1 MQDYKDLSSYI
12 NSKIEDIKKE
22 ILSNKISLLDLELN
36 PIFQDLKNSIN
47 IYNINKYSELYKETF
62 KLLNQKFEELKRILL
77 SIDNQKNFIKYLKS
91 NPVDSELAQLLTEC
105 WIDVFY
111 SDCMSY
117 NFLEYSRD
125 RFCKKN
131 IASTELEHLEKSIL
145 TKEFLLEFPKRK
157 FTEKLMIYFELIKNK
172 LPCKFNDIF
181 EDENDQIKI
190 YEHFVYILHLLQLGK
205 IKYHK
210 ETESLYL

>member
-1 MQDYKDLSSYI
+1 MEYKDLSSYI

-47 IYNINKYSELYKETF
+47 IYNINKYSILYNETF
-62 KLLNQKFEELKRILL
+62 KLLNQKFEELKRLLL
-77 SIDNQKNFIKYLKS
+77 SIDNEKKFFKYLKS
-91 NPVDSELAQLLTEC
+91 NPKEFELAQLLSEC
-105 WIDVFY
+105 WIDVFFTDCISY
-111 SDCMSY
+111 S
-117 NFLEYSRD
+117 FLEYSRD
-125 RFCKKN
+125 RFCKKSVTSN
-131 IASTELEHLEKSIL
+131 ELEHLEKSIL
-145 TKEFLLEFPKRK
+145 NKEFLLEIPKHK

-190 YEHFVYILHLLQLGK
+190 YEHFVYVLHLLQLGK
-205 IKYHK
+205 IKYQK
-210 ETESLYL
+210 ESEFLYL